1 MYFVDNSSGSQNT
14 TNLGELTRILAAQN
28 KSQQHNN
35 SNTVAINS
43 ENAGPSTSFAVNSS
57 AIVTNLSPNITGSTT
72 TTVATTSTI
81 NPLLS
86 NGPVVGGDKNLF
98 KSPNTVCPMDGK
110 LPAHVPNAI
119 IDSSCEYPFESM
131 TQARVIHR
139 RENTMGLVVGAGQQ
153 QQQNSQHFIAPT
165 TPVGQ
170 PPPPYPS
177 KIPPSSP
184 IPAGL
189 VGMSVGGGSGGNNI
203 AISSPLLVNLLQ
215 NEGVN
220 NHNSN
225 ISNNNNVNSV
235 SSLIVAGNSN
245 VTVIGGGNIAAEQ
258 VGVAHQQLHQSQT
271 NLVSVSG
278 KELLLNSGNLIN
290 NSNIMTNNNKCIV
303 NKQNIPVQHQQL
315 PNNSTATVV
324 MNSGSNNLI
333 NNIINNSSTT
343 LSNTATTKH
352 NSNNLNMLNS
362 GNNNNNNINNNIV
375 NNVLTVPPSII
386 NPSLSVPCHV
396 INNKLQQQQQST
408 RFIGPSVQQQQQ
420 QQHNI
425 QNIRYMAPSTLNQ
438 NPSSLALPQNLLN
451 RTPQMHQQQQQL
463 QQQHL
468 QQQPHIH
475 QMQLQMQQQQQMQN
489 HQFRQPLTTGVH
501 SQQIQSPNTST
512 PQQFLNQSQQQQNAM
527 SHSLAGFYDPMKTL
541 NKPMDSATKSS
552 FQEFARYQMQYNQQQ
567 QQKNQQQ
574 QMHHSTDL
582 QNVPNSMLIKSE
594 PKNSSNDPLGLG
606 SLPDFPD
613 LNLTKNDLDSLL
625 PTLNANDLECALF
638 DTKLDSLLEVKDID
652 LGLLNQNQNSAS
664 VNIKTE
670 LVAGFSGKKKQLLIN
685 PLTGDLEPMPSDQD
699 SGSDNESE
707 ESKRKKLLLKQFN
720 EMLQNESLYS
730 DDETSCSTAFS
741 KGASDLSDA
750 EKSNSTDN
758 PKVKTTKVKK
768 EKSKDGTILKGS
780 RSKQPKERVI
790 KTFSVKD
797 KTITPGTSSG
807 KEKMTKASKSTTGKG
822 RVLKN
827 AIPTLLTVD
836 QLAGVVAGSGEAEKV
851 KLVLK
856 IPKETPKMDL
866 NYGKMNTF
874 NNSTTTKNVQ
884 YISQQQPSNQT
895 QYFPTTTISSTV
907 VSQNCHSQSPATST
921 SSNSGQ
927 QSSSSSSTSSSSLV
941 NSLLNPTQLPLAS
954 PSSTPAGEELRVPPL
969 HISLRGRNSHV
980 ITNSSKK
987 DRKKSQSGGEEDDG
1001 AIRLRRKSITP
1012 IFNNNPPD
1020 YIPKTTDATTD
1031 NQQQQQQ
1038 SIMNNHSS
1046 NSNEKLL
1053 DIPLSTRLK
1062 GDIPLANSLSSYN
1075 VTISSATG
1083 GTTSLDNHK
1092 NKFNIQQIDDVAG
1105 NCRKGSLENH
1115 QGVGTTSTTTTT
1127 IATAAATTSTAAV
1140 ATTTT
1145 TIINNHLNPTKNM
1158 KNVTLSEVMTS
1169 LASGNVP
1176 QSLIQVPSSTSI
1188 TTVVFGGDNQNDS
1201 LKRSLSELNHSPN
1214 GLINS
1219 DTKKRRLSGTT
1230 SISLHNNDDT
1240 LSKNRHDEV
1249 QEIHFT
1255 TLTGPIGKEL
1265 YAPIGSTNIGTLP
1278 QLSSS
1283 KNSKSFNS
1291 SSGGGGIGLS
1301 KLNRATISRV
1311 PARTTNQVLNL
1322 DGRSI
1327 AASIATGPLPTK
1339 LSSSSA
1345 ILSPVA
1351 SGGITTQLPQ
1361 ENSNT
1366 INEEK
1371 FKQKFLESVQQQQQP
1386 QKNHQKLIS
1395 QNTKATITT
1404 PAVITSLNEQQQ
1416 QQQKQ
1421 QDLLHN
1427 SKNSEESPMKA
1438 SPKTMAAATTPP
1450 STTTTTIS
1458 TNAANKIVTVQSQQL
1473 QQLNNAR
1480 NNKIVHQLTN
1490 PVKNIPNCE
1499 QQQQQISDMVTAGG
1513 LSQVQS
1519 GARQGSP
1526 NATQGEDSGIESMDA
1541 LSEKS
1546 PHQTSHSP
1554 LSRDA
1559 KRSESPKETMNDQHQ
1574 QQQQLQQLG
1583 DGKTNLEIG
1592 EIEKALAKMEGT
1604 GINELIIMNCD
1615 NKQKLNG
1622 DHSTIVQPKSNFKR
1636 EVTCVEN
1643 KNDVRL
1649 SESRE
1654 HMERCNKTVR
1664 IGEKDTI
1671 SSTTSNS
1678 TPTTTTI
1685 PSVHKISISGVGGDS
1700 THPENIQIIILD
1712 DDIEYSSKDNTD
1724 SNNQISSDN
1733 KDEAKILKNSTQLDP
1748 KPIRTNPPLYTYS
1761 SSDKVQRDGNNGGDS
1776 NDGLKESDKKTAS
1789 DILTQLSI
1797 EIPQHGESENLT
1809 RIRTR
1814 ASSKLESPLEITRQS
1829 PSESVIS
1836 NAKVGQRLSATI
1848 DRLSPKP
1855 TSTGK
1860 TNKRKRQGSE
1870 SSTQSCMS
1878 DDIPGQRKK
1887 TRTSANASLIVQDD
1901 QNIKSAGNKSVQQQ
1915 LQYQQ
1920 NNRSGMNNHQTN
1932 INNRKIEIESSDSDE
1947 PLIDMIG
1954 KAQRNAKL
1962 SKVSSTATSPTM
1974 ENEKI
1979 LRNNKVLTINT
1990 NTNATYTK
1998 SATTSPTVGS
2008 ASSSPSLTVTSIGS
2022 HLQHIRATTPVSGG
2036 KNTPT
2041 KTALQQHAEEKIG
2054 TRRSVRMTTSSLA
2067 SNKANVKTSVASTSV
2082 AVNVVTI
2089 PGTTS
2094 NVAGINNNNINN
2106 NNNNSAVSKLDQN
2119 EPRRK
2124 TRSAGEFRKKIR
2136 I

>member
-1 MYFVDNSSGSQNT
+1 
-14 TNLGELTRILAAQN
+14 
-28 KSQQHNN
+28 
-35 SNTVAINS
+35 
-43 ENAGPSTSFAVNSS
+43 
-57 AIVTNLSPNITGSTT
+57 
-72 TTVATTSTI
+72 
-81 NPLLS
+81 
-86 NGPVVGGDKNLF
+86 
-98 KSPNTVCPMDGK
+98 
-110 LPAHVPNAI
+110 
-119 IDSSCEYPFESM
+119 
-131 TQARVIHR
+131 
-139 RENTMGLVVGAGQQ
+139 
-153 QQQNSQHFIAPT
+153 
-165 TPVGQ
+165 
-170 PPPPYPS
+170 
-177 KIPPSSP
+177 
-184 IPAGL
+184 
-189 VGMSVGGGSGGNNI
+189 
-203 AISSPLLVNLLQ
+203 
-215 NEGVN
+215 
-220 NHNSN
+220 
-225 ISNNNNVNSV
+225 
-235 SSLIVAGNSN
+235 
-245 VTVIGGGNIAAEQ
+245 
-258 VGVAHQQLHQSQT
+258 
-271 NLVSVSG
+271 
-278 KELLLNSGNLIN
+278 
-290 NSNIMTNNNKCIV
+290 
-303 NKQNIPVQHQQL
+303 
-315 PNNSTATVV
+315 
-324 MNSGSNNLI
+324 
-333 NNIINNSSTT
+333 
-343 LSNTATTKH
+343 
-352 NSNNLNMLNS
+352 
-362 GNNNNNNINNNIV
+362 
-375 NNVLTVPPSII
+375 
-386 NPSLSVPCHV
+386 
-396 INNKLQQQQQST
+396 
-408 RFIGPSVQQQQQ
+408 
-420 QQHNI
+420 
-425 QNIRYMAPSTLNQ
+425 
-438 NPSSLALPQNLLN
+438 
-451 RTPQMHQQQQQL
+451 
-463 QQQHL
+463 
-468 QQQPHIH
+468 
-475 QMQLQMQQQQQMQN
+475 
-489 HQFRQPLTTGVH
+489 
-501 SQQIQSPNTST
+501 
-512 PQQFLNQSQQQQNAM
+512 M
-527 SHSLAGFYDPMKTL
+527 SHSLAGFYDPLKTL

-574 QMHHSTDL
+574 QLHHSTDL

-594 PKNSSNDPLGLG
+594 PKSSTNDPLGLS
-606 SLPDFPD
+606 SLTDFPD

-652 LGLLNQNQNSAS
+652 LGLLNQNQNQNSALA
-664 VNIKTE
+664 NIKTE

-758 PKVKTTKVKK
+758 VKVKTTKVRK

-780 RSKQPKERVI
+780 RSKQPKEKVN
-790 KTFSVKD
+790 KTSSVKD
-797 KTITPGTSSG
+797 KTLTPGGTSG
-807 KEKMTKASKSTTGKG
+807 KEKTTKASKTATGKG
-822 RVLKN
+822 RVTKN
-827 AIPTLLTVD
+827 AISSMLSVD
-836 QLAGVVAGSGEAEKV
+836 QVTVAAVVAGSGEAEKV

-866 NYGKMNTF
+866 NYGKMSTF
-874 NNSTTTKNVQ
+874 NNSTATKNVQ
-884 YISQQQPSNQT
+884 YISQQQQQPPPPANQT
-895 QYFPTTTISSTV
+895 QYFPATTTTISSTV
-907 VSQNCHSQSPATST
+907 VSQNCYSQSPATST

-927 QSSSSSSTSSSSLV
+927 QSSLSSSSSSSTTTSSSSSSSLLA

-1020 YIPKTTDATTD
+1020 YIPKTTDATTG

-1062 GDIPLANSLSSYN
+1062 GDLTLANSLSSYN

-1092 NKFNIQQIDDVAG
+1092 SKFNIQPMDEVAG

-1115 QGVGTTSTTTTT
+1115 QIVGTTSTTTTT
-1127 IATAAATTSTAAV
+1127 IAAATTSITTSAAATT
-1140 ATTTT
+1140 TTSLM
-1145 TIINNHLNPTKNM
+1145 NNHLNSTKNM

-1188 TTVVFGGDNQNDS
+1188 TTVVFGGDHQNDS

-1214 GLINS
+1214 GLLNS

-1230 SISLHNNDDT
+1230 TISLHNNDDA

-1255 TLTGPIGKEL
+1255 TLTGPIGKDL

-1301 KLNRATISRV
+1301 KLNRATISRI
-1311 PARTTNQVLNL
+1311 PPRTANQVINL

-1327 AASIATGPLPTK
+1327 PASVVTGPLPTK
-1339 LSSSSA
+1339 SSTSA
-1345 ILSPVA
+1345 ILTSVA

-1371 FKQKFLESVQQQQQP
+1371 FKQKFLESVQQQQQQP
-1386 QKNHQKLIS
+1386 QKFQKLIS
-1395 QNTKATITT
+1395 QITKAPIAT
-1404 PAVITSLNEQQQ
+1404 PAVVTSSNEQQHQ

-1421 QDLLHN
+1421 QLQDILQN

-1438 SPKTMAAATTPP
+1438 SPKTMAAAVTPP
-1450 STTTTTIS
+1450 STTTNIS
-1458 TNAANKIVTVQSQQL
+1458 TNAANKTVTVQSQQL
-1473 QQLNNAR
+1473 QQLNAR
-1480 NNKIVHQLTN
+1480 NNKIVHQLSTPAEN
-1490 PVKNIPNCE
+1490 SPNCE
-1499 QQQQQISDMVTAGG
+1499 QQQQQNSDTVTAGG

-1554 LSRDA
+1554 LARDA
-1559 KRSESPKETMNDQHQ
+1559 KRSESPKEIMNDQHQ
-1574 QQQQLQQLG
+1574 QQQQQLG

-1604 GINELIIMNCD
+1604 GINELMIMNCD

-1622 DHSTIVQPKSNFKR
+1622 DHSTIVQPKSNFKS
-1636 EVTCVEN
+1636 EVNYADN
-1643 KNDVRL
+1643 KIDVRL
-1649 SESRE
+1649 TESRE
-1654 HMERCNKTVR
+1654 QMERCNKTLR
-1664 IGEKDTI
+1664 IGDKDTLN
-1671 SSTTSNS
+1671 STTSM
-1678 TPTTTTI
+1678 TTTTATTTTTL
-1685 PSVHKISISGVGGDS
+1685 PVHKIGIASVGSVDDGTD
-1700 THPENIQIIILD
+1700 PENIQIVILD
-1712 DDIEYSSKDNTD
+1712 DDIEVNLKDNTD
-1724 SNNQISSDN
+1724 SNNQLSSDI

-1761 SSDKVQRDGNNGGDS
+1761 SSDKVQRDGNNGSDS

-1829 PSESVIS
+1829 PSESVVS
-1836 NAKVGQRLSATI
+1836 NAKAGQRLSATI

-1887 TRTSANASLIVQDD
+1887 TRTLVNASLIAQDE
-1901 QNIKSAGNKSVQQQ
+1901 QTLKSAGNKVQQQ
-1915 LQYQQ
+1915 HQQQ
-1920 NNRSGMNNHQTN
+1920 NNRSGMNNHQSNT
-1932 INNRKIEIESSDSDE
+1932 NNRKIEIESSDSDE

-1962 SKVSSTATSPTM
+1962 SKVSSATTSPTM

-1979 LRNNKVLTINT
+1979 LRNHKVLTINT
-1990 NTNATYTK
+1990 TTTNATNSK

-2008 ASSSPSLTVTSIGS
+2008 ASSSPSSTVTPVGS
-2022 HLQHIRATTPVSGG
+2022 HMQHMRATTPICGG

-2089 PGTTS
+2089 PGTTPNAGS
-2094 NVAGINNNNINN
+2094 NNNN
-2106 NNNNSAVSKLDQN
+2106 NNNNSNNNNNNSTVSKLDQN

-2124 TRSAGEFRKKIR
+2124 TRSAGKFRMTKK
-2136 I
+2136 